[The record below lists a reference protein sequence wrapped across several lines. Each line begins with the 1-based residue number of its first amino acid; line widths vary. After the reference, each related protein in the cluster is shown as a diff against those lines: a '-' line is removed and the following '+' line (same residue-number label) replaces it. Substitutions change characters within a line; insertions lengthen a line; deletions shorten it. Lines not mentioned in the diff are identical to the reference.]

1 MGLTISSLESHS
13 LGNLL
18 GSSAVA
24 TFDSSYAT
32 GGETLLPKAIGLGA
46 FVGPVDIIEG
56 EDGYIFK
63 WDSANQ
69 KIVVYEAA
77 LEAGTIN
84 TPSFTGDAQTVTTQV
99 PFFVEEETQSAS
111 ADVITLD
118 YAPAYIVSIA
128 HSTGL
133 AYRTIPSAAA
143 PVDNVSCAVN
153 FASRTLTFH
162 ANDDPTDVRISYF
175 PSRPGTFFD
184 EANAVEE
191 TITASETAVNI
202 GNRAACVQHVY
213 NNTTP
218 GLEKI
223 IPSGETEAAAE
234 IALNINDSGN
244 TSLASNLAEVGDT
257 IAIRSLLFSALTP
270 GITFVDDTDVSFT
283 SEDIDFAS
291 GALGQLGMA
300 DRDRLIVPGFGN
312 VLVGEDSGGTN
323 NQNAVWGD
331 SGTTEAPGFS
341 RWDVL
346 NNIWA
351 SNNTQAFV
359 TAATPQ
365 LEIDFNQL
373 TPPQPVPSLVTGTIG
388 ALTFTGG
395 GASPLTEVANGTN
408 LSAVVVQLFARG
420 R

>member
-18 GSSAVA
+18 GTSATV

-32 GGETLLPKAIGLGA
+32 GGETLLPKQVALGS

-63 WDSANQ
+63 WDNANQ
-69 KIVVYEAA
+69 KIVVYESS

-99 PFFVEEETQSAS
+99 PFFVEEEDQSHVS
-111 ADVITLD
+111 DVITLD

-128 HSTGL
+128 HGTGVT
-133 AYRTIPSAAA
+133 YRIIPAAAA
-143 PVDNVSCAVN
+143 PVDNVSVAVD
-153 FASRTLTFH
+153 FAAKTLTFH
-162 ANDDPTDVRISYF
+162 ANDDPSNVRITYF

-184 EANAVEE
+184 EANAVTE
-191 TITASETAVNI
+191 TLTAAETAVDFT
-202 GNRAACVQHVY
+202 NRAACVQYLY

-223 IPSGETEAAAE
+223 IPVGETEGAAE
-234 IALNINDSGN
+234 IILNINDSGD
-244 TSLASNLAEVGDT
+244 TSISSNSAEVGDT
-257 IAIRSLLFSALTP
+257 IAVRYLNFSALTP

-283 SEDIDFAS
+283 TQDIDFSSA
-291 GALGQLGMA
+291 GLGQGGSA
-300 DRDRLIVPGFGN
+300 SRDKLIVPGFGN
-312 VLVGEDSGGTN
+312 VLVGEGAGGTVN
-323 NQNAVWGD
+323 TTSVWGD
-331 SGTTEAPGFS
+331 SGTTEAT
-341 RWDVL
+341 DVAR
-346 NNIWA
+346 WA
-351 SNNTQAFV
+351 SKINLWATQHSTAFV

-365 LEIDFNQL
+365 LEIDFTQL

-388 ALTFTGG
+388 ALTFTGTG
-395 GASPLTEVANGTN
+395 SSVLTQVANGTN
-408 LSAVVVQLFARG
+408 LSAVVVQVFARG